1 MSKYILSLITI
12 LITVSF
18 LYAEDSFFEKQDEGW
33 FFYKEKP
40 EIVKKKK
47 EKEPEK
53 KASAT
58 GGGELFSE
66 KMKKTGDALISRAL
80 ENPTEENVKAFM
92 EYNKAML
99 SLSDNFTRVWQKVLM
114 KHPELLFETN
124 LQYAYKD
131 IDKAIENLS
140 KEAGLY
146 FIHSSTCPACSN
158 QAKALKEF
166 QKEHPSMVIFPITI
180 DRPLPEFP
188 NAAIDNGIISRL
200 GIQTVPTILIYFPK
214 EGKLEPISQGF
225 IDKFELERG
234 LYNYV
239 LPVENEKVKEDI
251 DRVLGY
257 LSESSSDD

>member
-1 MSKYILSLITI
+1 MRIKYL
-12 LITVSF
+12 SF
-18 LYAEDSFFEKQDEGW
+18 LIVFFAALTYADESFFNKQDEGW

-53 KASAT
+53 KAIG
-58 GGGELFSE
+58 GGGELFHE
-66 KMKKTGDALISRAL
+66 KMERTGNVLISRAL
-80 ENPTEENVKAFM
+80 ENPTEENVKAYM
-92 EYNKAML
+92 EYNKTML
-99 SLSDNFTRVWQKVLM
+99 ALSDNFARVWQKVLM

-131 IDKAIENLS
+131 IDKAIKTLS

-146 FIHSSTCPACSN
+146 FIHSSTCPVCLN
-158 QAKALKEF
+158 QAKVLKEF

-180 DRPLPEFP
+180 DEPIPEFP
-188 NAAIDNGIISRL
+188 NAVVDSSVVANL
-200 GIQTVPTILIYFPK
+200 GIQKVPTILIYFPK
-214 EGKLEPISQGF
+214 ERKLEPISQGF

-239 LPVENEKVKEDI
+239 LPVENEKIKEDI
-251 DRVLGY
+251 ERILGY
-257 LSESSSDD
+257 IDNTAND

>member
-1 MSKYILSLITI
+1 
-12 LITVSF
+12 
-18 LYAEDSFFEKQDEGW
+18 
-33 FFYKEKP
+33 
-40 EIVKKKK
+40 
-47 EKEPEK
+47 
-53 KASAT
+53 
-58 GGGELFSE
+58 
-66 KMKKTGDALISRAL
+66 
-80 ENPTEENVKAFM
+80 
-92 EYNKAML
+92 
-99 SLSDNFTRVWQKVLM
+99 
-114 KHPELLFETN
+114 
-124 LQYAYKD
+124 
-131 IDKAIENLS
+131 
-140 KEAGLY
+140 
-146 FIHSSTCPACSN
+146 
-158 QAKALKEF
+158 
-166 QKEHPSMVIFPITI
+166 MVIFPITI

>member
-1 MSKYILSLITI
+1 MSKYILSLIAI

-18 LYAEDSFFEKQDEGW
+18 LYAENSFFEKQDEGW

-40 EIVKKKK
+40 EIVKKKR
-47 EKEPEK
+47 EKKPEK
-53 KASAT
+53 KASAK

-66 KMKKTGDALISRAL
+66 KMEKAGNVLISRAL

-131 IDKAIENLS
+131 INKAIETLS

-146 FIHSSTCPACSN
+146 FIHSSTCPVCLN
-158 QAKALKEF
+158 QAKVLQDF
-166 QKEHPSMVIFPITI
+166 QKEHPSMVIFPITLDKPI
-180 DRPLPEFP
+180 PEFP
-188 NAAIDNGIISRL
+188 SAVIDNGITTQL
-200 GIQTVPTILIYFPK
+200 GIQKVPTILIYFPK
-214 EGKLEPISQGF
+214 ERKLEPISQGF

-239 LPVENEKVKEDI
+239 LPVENEKIKEDI
-251 DRVLGY
+251 NRVLGY
-257 LSESSSDD
+257 LPESSDD